1 VPIIGIDFSMA
12 NLTMNDASF
21 CLHSLKPGVPN
32 DYIEALK
39 GLYESF
45 TCFSNFKLA
54 YGFGARTM
62 ERPDGSLDA
71 CDLFSMSG
79 DIQDPFVDDLD
90 EILACYQ
97 GTLKT
102 VRLALPVNY
111 TAIIQFVC
119 DLAESDFQRI
129 EDSTQCTNYYV
140 LVLLMAGVIDDLQSA
155 LNQILRAKNIPVSII
170 IVKVGNIDE

>member
-1 VPIIGIDFSMA
+1 MLRDLLIRASGAGCQKLFILDERNKLKGTLEISQFQARRFHTFLDLVFRNQLNIVPIIGVDFSMA

-21 CLHSLKPGVPN
+21 CLHTLKPGAPN

-45 TCFSNFKLA
+45 SCFSNFKLA

-79 DIQDPFVDDLD
+79 DI
-90 EILACYQ
+90 
-97 GTLKT
+97 
-102 VRLALPVNY
+102 
-111 TAIIQFVC
+111 
-119 DLAESDFQRI
+119 
-129 EDSTQCTNYYV
+129 
-140 LVLLMAGVIDDLQSA
+140 
-155 LNQILRAKNIPVSII
+155 
-170 IVKVGNIDE
+170 

>member
-1 VPIIGIDFSMA
+1 VLRDLLIRASGAGSQKLFILDERNKLKGTLEISQFQARRFHTFLDLVFRNQLNIVPIIGVDFSMA

-21 CLHSLKPGVPN
+21 CLHTLKPGAPN

-45 TCFSNFKLA
+45 SCFSNFKLA

-79 DIQDPFVDDLD
+79 DI
-90 EILACYQ
+90 
-97 GTLKT
+97 
-102 VRLALPVNY
+102 
-111 TAIIQFVC
+111 
-119 DLAESDFQRI
+119 
-129 EDSTQCTNYYV
+129 
-140 LVLLMAGVIDDLQSA
+140 
-155 LNQILRAKNIPVSII
+155 
-170 IVKVGNIDE
+170 